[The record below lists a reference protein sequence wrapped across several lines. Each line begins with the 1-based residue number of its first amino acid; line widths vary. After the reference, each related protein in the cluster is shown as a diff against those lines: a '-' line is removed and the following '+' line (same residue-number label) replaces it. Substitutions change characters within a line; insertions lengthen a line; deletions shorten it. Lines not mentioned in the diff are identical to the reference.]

1 MQVVDGNV
9 IADVVFFVTLFVAIE
24 MIMLIPFHCRNQTA
38 LMYAALYG
46 HIHVVKLL
54 VNSNADIQAQ
64 NVKVDG

>member
-9 IADVVFFVTLFVAIE
+9 IDKVAFFVNLFVTIE
-24 MIMLIPFHCRNQTA
+24 IIMLTSSHCRNQTA

-54 VNSNADIQAQ
+54 VNSKADIQAQ
-64 NVKVDG
+64 NV

>member
-9 IADVVFFVTLFVAIE
+9 IAEVAFFVTLFVTIE
-24 MIMLIPFHCRNQTA
+24 KIMLIPSYCRNQTA

-54 VNSNADIQAQ
+54 VNSNVDIQAQ
-64 NVKVDG
+64 NV